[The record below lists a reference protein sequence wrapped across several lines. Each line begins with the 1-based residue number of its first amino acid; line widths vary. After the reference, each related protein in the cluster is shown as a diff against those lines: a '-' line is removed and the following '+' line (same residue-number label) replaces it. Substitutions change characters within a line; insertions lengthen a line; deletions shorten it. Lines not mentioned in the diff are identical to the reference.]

1 MKLTQTT
8 TCWVF
13 HFLNTCTF
21 APAFVE
27 QIMSDRF
34 RNPET
39 KVDANPCCLCVRTAN
54 AEVCNPI
61 RERLLEKKMLRSFIA
76 QKWLLLNLIMTILI
90 LYHFKIDPLQ
100 TREKKG
106 KEEV

>member
-1 MKLTQTT
+1 MQI
-8 TCWVF
+8 
-13 HFLNTCTF
+13 
-21 APAFVE
+21 PAAYVLG
-27 QIMSDRF
+27 R
-34 RNPET
+34 
-39 KVDANPCCLCVRTAN
+39 AN

-76 QKWLLLNLIMTILI
+76 QKWLLLNLIVTILI

-100 TREKKG
+100 TREKEG